1 MLRRQVGVA
10 AALFA
15 FFVLGGCGGD
25 NDDDSSDTPPA
36 TEPPP
41 PPAPA
46 RGDLLTDPPTKLA
59 SYTTSDLLSAL
70 GGNDIGKALLD
81 QTLNPVCGVD
91 VYQLQYQTVGAKSES
106 VTASGALMVP
116 NGTDATCT
124 GARPLML
131 YAHGTSAVKTY
142 NIADLTGENNAEGL
156 AIATVF
162 AAQGYIVI
170 APNYAGYDT
179 STLTYHAYLNADQ
192 QSKDMTDALTAARK
206 ALPLTAT
213 PSTTDGGKLFITGY
227 SEGGYVAMAT
237 HRALQAAGVTVMA
250 SAPLS
255 GPYALSAFGDAIFEG
270 QVSKDAETNLVL
282 LIPGYQE
289 AYGNLYTNTTDVFEA
304 KYATGIDSLLPN
316 TVKVSDLVGQG
327 KLPADVVFNSTPP
340 APEFA
345 PYTPATEPAE
355 FAPLFASSFGTDNLI
370 TNAFRLAYL
379 QDAQT
384 APDGGFPTVTDGL
397 PPANPAHPLR
407 VALKT
412 NDLRSWS
419 PNAPTLLCGGGHD
432 PTVFF
437 FNTQLM
443 QSYWTANPGTGA
455 VTVVDLDASG
465 DPYSDLRS
473 GFQAAKDAVR
483 TAAVLGG
490 ASDGGDEA
498 VQDAYHAGLV
508 PPFCLSAAKRFFD
521 GL

>member
-1 MLRRQVGVA
+1 MLRRQVGIA
-10 AALFA
+10 AVVFTFL
-15 FFVLGGCGGD
+15 VLGGCGGGKDD
-25 NDDDSSDTPPA
+25 NSPETPPA
-36 TEPPP
+36 TQPPP

-46 RGDLLTDPPTKLA
+46 RGDLLTSPPTKLN
-59 SYTTSDLLSAL
+59 SYTSSQLLTAL
-70 GGNDIGKALLD
+70 GGNDIGKSLLGL
-81 QTLNPVCGVD
+81 TLNPVCGVD
-91 VYQLQYQTVGAKSES
+91 VYQLQYQTVGAKAES

-116 NGTDATCT
+116 SGTDATCT

-131 YAHGTSAVKTY
+131 YAHGTSAVKTF
-142 NIADLTGENNAEGL
+142 NIADLNGANNAEGL
-156 AIATVF
+156 AVAAVF

-192 QSKDMTDALTAARK
+192 QSKDMIDALTAARK
-206 ALPLTAT
+206 ALPLAGT
-213 PSTTDGGKLFITGY
+213 PSTTDSGKLFITGY
-227 SEGGYVAMAT
+227 SQGGYVAMAT
-237 HRALQAAGVTVMA
+237 HRALQAAGVAVTA

-282 LIPGYQE
+282 LIPGYQQ
-289 AYGNLYTNTTDVFEA
+289 AYGNLYSSTGDVFEA
-304 KYATGIDSLLPN
+304 KYATGIDTLLPN

-327 KLPADVVFNSTPP
+327 KLPADIVFNSTPP

-345 PYTPATEPAE
+345 SYTPATTPAE
-355 FAPLFASSFGTDNLI
+355 FASLFASAFGTDNLI
-370 TNAFRLAYL
+370 TNAYRLTYL
-379 QDAQT
+379 RDAQT
-384 APDGGFPTVTDGL
+384 APDGGFPTATDGL
-397 PPANPAHPLR
+397 PPANPTQSLR
-407 VALKT
+407 IALKT
-412 NDLRSWS
+412 NDLRAWS

-437 FNTQLM
+437 SNTQLM
-443 QSYWTANPGTGA
+443 QSYWTAHPGSGA
-455 VTVVDLDASG
+455 VTVVDVDASG
-465 DPYSDLRS
+465 DPYSDLRD

-490 ASDGGDEA
+490 ASDGGDKA
-498 VQDAYHAGLV
+498 VHDAYHAGLV